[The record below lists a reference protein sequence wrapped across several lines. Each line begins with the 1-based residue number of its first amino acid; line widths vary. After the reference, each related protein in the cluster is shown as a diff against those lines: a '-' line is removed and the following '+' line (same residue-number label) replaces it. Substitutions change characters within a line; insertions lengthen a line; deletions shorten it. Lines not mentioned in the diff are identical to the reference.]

1 MKSLCDNLEILFC
14 IAFTGMKAMF
24 LSIIE
29 K

>member
-1 MKSLCDNLEILFC
+1 MKSLCDILRSSFV